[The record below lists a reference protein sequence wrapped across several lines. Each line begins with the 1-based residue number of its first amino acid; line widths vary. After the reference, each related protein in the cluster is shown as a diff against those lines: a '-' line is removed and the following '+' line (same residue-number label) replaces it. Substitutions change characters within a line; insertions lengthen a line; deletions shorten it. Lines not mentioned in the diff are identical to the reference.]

1 MAETKKYLTMKERI
15 CFTVGAFGRSGIY
28 TLMSMFTLVF
38 FQNGAG
44 LTLKQGTTI
53 ILIGRVF
60 DALNDPVMGMIVDR
74 TKSKWG
80 KMRPYL
86 LFAPIPIAITTI
98 ALFSAPFKEGSTA
111 AFVWALVTYIL
122 WGVAFTVQDVP
133 FWGLSSVI
141 TPLESER
148 TSFISTARLG
158 STFGGILPALLVP
171 ILYQS
176 NMGYTKGFFLSG
188 VIFALLGCGLS
199 ILIFFVSKERVPKMD
214 HTPSFKETFVVLGKN
229 RLLIIV
235 IFAAILGSTMVT
247 ANQCADYIGNYIIIQ
262 NYTNFTQIFQD
273 FLPGAQSTL
282 VPNVDAA
289 AAYDFW
295 IPRGTIVTTLTVAIG
310 VGMVPAMAIFPMLRK
325 KFSLK
330 QIYIGSAL
338 FGLVVHALCYVV
350 MAQDVTKAN
359 IYVLWVFLFLMGLPL
374 GIYNV
379 ITYALIADSVDYLE
393 WKTGER
399 QEGVCFAFQ
408 TFLSKVNAAVATFVF
423 GQILDGTDFK
433 AVDKSLV
440 DNAGRQIFFQQ
451 SVDTQKML
459 LALVTIVPAVGFLLT
474 IIPMFFNNYTGK
486 VKEQAQKELEEKL
499 PEYEKELK
507 ILLLPKDENDDKN
520 VIVEIRG
527 GAGGDEAALF
537 AGDLF
542 RMYNRYAERR
552 KWKVEIIEK
561 QEIGIG
567 GIKEA
572 VFSINGLGAYSRLKF
587 ESGVH
592 RVQRVPETESAG
604 RVHTSTA
611 TVAVL
616 PEVED
621 VKEVKIDPKDLKID
635 TYRSGGAGGQH
646 VNMTDSAVR
655 ITHLPTGIVATS
667 QDGRSQH
674 DNRDKAMK
682 ALVARVYDYFQSQQ
696 TEAIDSERKSKVGT
710 GDRAEKIRTYN
721 YPQNRVT
728 DHRIGLTIQ
737 QLDRIIEGKLD
748 DIITALINEDQR
760 LKLEGQK

>member
-1 MAETKKYLTMKERI
+1 MKQKKYLTMKERI

-60 DALNDPVMGMIVDR
+60 DALNDPLMGMLVDK
-74 TKSKWG
+74 TKSRWG

-86 LFAPIPIAITTI
+86 LFAPVPIAITTI
-98 ALFSAPFKEGSTA
+98 LLFSAPFAQGSTA
-111 AFVWALVTYIL
+111 AFVWALITYIL

-176 NMGYTKGFFLSG
+176 NMGYTKGFFVSA
-188 VIFALLGCGLS
+188 VIFAVLGCGLS

-214 HTPSFKETFVVLGKN
+214 HTPSFKETFAVLGKDK
-229 RLLIIV
+229 LLIIV

-247 ANQCADYIGNYIIIQ
+247 ANQCADYIGNYLIIQ
-262 NYTNFTQIFQD
+262 NYTDFSQIFTDASQT
-273 FLPGAQSTL
+273 AL

-310 VGMVPAMAIFPMLRK
+310 VGMVPAMALFPIMRK
-325 KFSLK
+325 KLSLK

-338 FGLVVHALCYVV
+338 FGLIVHALCYVV
-350 MAQDVTKAN
+350 LAQDVTKVN

-399 QEGVCFAFQ
+399 HEGVCFSFQ
-408 TFLSKVNAAVATFVF
+408 TFLSKVNAAIATFVF
-423 GQILDGTDFK
+423 GQLLDRTDFK

-440 DNAGRQIFFQQ
+440 DVAGRQIFYEQ
-451 SVDTQKML
+451 SVDTQKVL

-474 IIPMFFNNYTGK
+474 IIPMFFNDYTGK
-486 VKEQAQKELEEKL
+486 TKERAQKELEEARIAKG
-499 PEYEKELK
+499 
-507 ILLLPKDENDDKN
+507 I
-520 VIVEIRG
+520 
-527 GAGGDEAALF
+527 
-537 AGDLF
+537 
-542 RMYNRYAERR
+542 
-552 KWKVEIIEK
+552 
-561 QEIGIG
+561 QE
-567 GIKEA
+567 
-572 VFSINGLGAYSRLKF
+572 
-587 ESGVH
+587 
-592 RVQRVPETESAG
+592 
-604 RVHTSTA
+604 
-611 TVAVL
+611 
-616 PEVED
+616 
-621 VKEVKIDPKDLKID
+621 
-635 TYRSGGAGGQH
+635 
-646 VNMTDSAVR
+646 
-655 ITHLPTGIVATS
+655 
-667 QDGRSQH
+667 
-674 DNRDKAMK
+674 
-682 ALVARVYDYFQSQQ
+682 
-696 TEAIDSERKSKVGT
+696 
-710 GDRAEKIRTYN
+710 
-721 YPQNRVT
+721 
-728 DHRIGLTIQ
+728 
-737 QLDRIIEGKLD
+737 
-748 DIITALINEDQR
+748 
-760 LKLEGQK
+760 